1 MCIYT
6 TLYQVMR
13 STTQGKIKEGDDC
26 YFLPRF
32 FVKSLRDNKM
42 ALLPSLLRQIHRMSL
57 CRVIEQFTGQQ
68 EIGRL

>member
-13 STTQGKIKEGDDC
+13 STTQGKIKEGADC

-42 ALLPSLLRQIHRMSL
+42 AAAFPPPPNPPDELMPRD
-57 CRVIEQFTGQQ
+57 
-68 EIGRL
+68 